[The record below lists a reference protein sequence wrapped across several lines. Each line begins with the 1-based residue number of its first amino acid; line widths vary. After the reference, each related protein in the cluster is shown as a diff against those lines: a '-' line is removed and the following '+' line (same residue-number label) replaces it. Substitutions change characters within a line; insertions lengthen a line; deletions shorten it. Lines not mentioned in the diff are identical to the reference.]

1 MSAPA
6 KLAPEIEERARQLA
20 HDIKGRRNGLASE
33 ELLLIGRGP
42 HTKLCRP
49 AKYRDLDQAR
59 INGMVIALTYL
70 LGRPSDMQLAEAF
83 IEDTPAWRALL

>member
-6 KLAPEIEERARQLA
+6 ELPPEIEERARHLA
-20 HDIKGRRNGLASE
+20 DDIKGRRTGLANE

-49 AKYRDLDQAR
+49 AKYRNLDRAL

-83 IEDTPAWRALL
+83 IEDTPTWKALL